1 MKKLSYDRPEPTL
14 ELKDEPYDEVKPAES
29 FCVNLPRETDLV
41 AEYRAGEPT
50 RETSLIFVVSG
61 GEKRERDYLLELV
74 RTRNNSYRKCVNV
87 VFTSPANDTSRHR
100 GSSPD
105 DILEYWGDIF
115 DKDSKMLKTEEW
127 EGTLEENDSVYFLT
141 DLDHFRKSLEK
152 ILSLP
157 PQATPPPYQWII
169 SNPCFEIWLYYS
181 YCDDDPNKTLQAL
194 KPLDEHKRPRILK
207 TLCNSLYSGGMNP
220 KEAFNNIERAIENAE
235 RYGSYDKNRIPQL
248 FSTDMT
254 IFAKKVWEYIRI
266 EFPKKQKERA
276 ERIQSFKKNLNQWGH
291 LNSSSERVKL

>member
-1 MKKLSYDRPEPTL
+1 MKELSYDKPEPTL
-14 ELKDEPYDEVKPAES
+14 ELKDEPFDEVKPTES

-61 GEKRERDYLLELV
+61 GEKRERQYLLEL
-74 RTRNNSYRKCVNV
+74 TRSPNNSYKKCVNV
-87 VFTSPANDTSRHR
+87 VFTSPAYDTSRHR

-105 DILEYWGDIF
+105 DILEYWGSIF
-115 DKDSKMLKTEEW
+115 DEDSKMLKTEEW

-157 PQATPPPYQWII
+157 SQATPPPYQWII

-181 YCDDDPNKTLQAL
+181 YIDDNPEDKLGEL
-194 KPLDEHKRPRILK
+194 IPLEEYKRPQTLK
-207 TLCNSLYSGGMNP
+207 TLCGKLHSGGTNP
-220 KEAFNNIERAIENAE
+220 KKAFNNIDRAIENAE
-235 RYGSYDKNRIPQL
+235 RYRGYDNNRIPQL
-248 FSTDMT
+248 FSTDMA
-254 IFAKKVWEYIRI
+254 IFAKRVWEYIHI
-266 EFPKKQKERA
+266 EFQKQKESS
-276 ERIQSFKKNLNQWGH
+276 ERSQRFKKNLNQ
-291 LNSSSERVKL
+291 

>member
-152 ILSLP
+152 
-157 PQATPPPYQWII
+157 
-169 SNPCFEIWLYYS
+169 N
-181 YCDDDPNKTLQAL
+181 L
-194 KPLDEHKRPRILK
+194 KPTTPSDSASI
-207 TLCNSLYSGGMNP
+207 SMDY
-220 KEAFNNIERAIENAE
+220 
-235 RYGSYDKNRIPQL
+235 Q
-248 FSTDMT
+248 
-254 IFAKKVWEYIRI
+254 
-266 EFPKKQKERA
+266 
-276 ERIQSFKKNLNQWGH
+276 
-291 LNSSSERVKL
+291 

>member
-1 MKKLSYDRPEPTL
+1 MKELSYDKPEPTL
-14 ELKDEPYDEVKPAES
+14 ELKDKPFDEVKPTES

-61 GEKRERDYLLELV
+61 GEKRERQYLLEL
-74 RTRNNSYRKCVNV
+74 TRSPNNSYKKCVNV
-87 VFTSPANDTSRHR
+87 VFTSPAYDTSRHR

-105 DILEYWGDIF
+105 DILEYWGSIF
-115 DKDSKMLKTEEW
+115 DEDSKMLKTEEW

-169 SNPCFEIWLYYS
+169 SNPCFEIWLYYC

-194 KPLDEHKRPRILK
+194 KPLDEHKRPGTLK
-207 TLCNSLYSGGMNP
+207 TLCGVLYSGGMNP
-220 KEAFNNIERAIENAE
+220 KKAFNNIERAIENAE
-235 RYGSYDKNRIPQL
+235 RYHGYDNNRIPQL
-248 FSTDMT
+248 FSTDMA
-254 IFAKKVWEYIRI
+254 IFAKRVWEYIHI
-266 EFPKKQKERA
+266 EFQKQKEKA
-276 ERIQSFKKNLNQWGH
+276 ERCQRQKENVNP
-291 LNSSSERVKL
+291 

>member
-1 MKKLSYDRPEPTL
+1 MKELSYDKPEPTL
-14 ELKDEPYDEVKPAES
+14 ELKDEPFDEVKPTES

-61 GEKRERDYLLELV
+61 GEKRERQYLLEL
-74 RTRNNSYRKCVNV
+74 TRSPNNSYKKCVNV
-87 VFTSPANDTSRHR
+87 VFTSAAYDSSRHR

-105 DILEYWGDIF
+105 DILEYWGSIF
-115 DKDSKMLKTEEW
+115 DEDSKMLKTEEW

-157 PQATPPPYQWII
+157 SQATPPPYQWII

-181 YCDDDPNKTLQAL
+181 YIDDNPEDKLGEL
-194 KPLDEHKRPRILK
+194 IPLEEYKRPQTLK
-207 TLCNSLYSGGMNP
+207 TLCGKLHSGGMNP
-220 KEAFNNIERAIENAE
+220 KKAFNNIDRAIENAE
-235 RYGSYDKNRIPQL
+235 RYRAYDNNSIPQL
-248 FSTDMT
+248 FSTDMA
-254 IFAKKVWEYIRI
+254 IFAKRVWEYIHI
-266 EFPKKQKERA
+266 EFQKQKESS
-276 ERIQSFKKNLNQWGH
+276 ERSQRFKKNLNQ
-291 LNSSSERVKL
+291 

>member
-1 MKKLSYDRPEPTL
+1 MKKLSYDRPKPTL
-14 ELKDEPYDEVKPAES
+14 ELKDEPYDEVKPTES
-29 FCVNLPRETDLV
+29 FCVNIPRETDLV

-87 VFTSPANDTSRHR
+87 VFTSPAYDTSRHR

-105 DILEYWGDIF
+105 DILEYWRSIF
-115 DKDSKMLKTEEW
+115 DEDSKMLKTEEW

-141 DLDHFRKSLEK
+141 DLDHFRKSLEE
-152 ILSLP
+152 ILSLL

-181 YCDDDPNKTLQAL
+181 YCDDDPNETLSEL
-194 KPLDEHKRPRILK
+194 KPLKEYKRPRKLK
-207 TLCNSLYSGGMNP
+207 ALCGELFRGSMDP
-220 KEAFNNIERAIENAE
+220 RKAFNNIERAIKNAE
-235 RYGSYDKNRIPQL
+235 RYPGYDNNRIPQL
-248 FSTDMT
+248 FSTDMA
-254 IFAKKVWEYIRI
+254 IFAKRVWEYIHI
-266 EFPKKQKERA
+266 EFQKKQKERA
-276 ERIQSFKKNLNQWGH
+276 KRIQSFKKNLNQ
-291 LNSSSERVKL
+291 

>member
-1 MKKLSYDRPEPTL
+1 
-14 ELKDEPYDEVKPAES
+14 
-29 FCVNLPRETDLV
+29 
-41 AEYRAGEPT
+41 
-50 RETSLIFVVSG
+50 
-61 GEKRERDYLLELV
+61 
-74 RTRNNSYRKCVNV
+74 
-87 VFTSPANDTSRHR
+87 
-100 GSSPD
+100 
-105 DILEYWGDIF
+105 
-115 DKDSKMLKTEEW
+115 MLKTEEW

-181 YCDDDPNKTLQAL
+181 YRDDDPNETLQAL

>member
-87 VFTSPANDTSRHR
+87 VFTSPANDTYRHR

-127 EGTLEENDSVYFLT
+127 EGTLEENDSVSFLT

-169 SNPCFEIWLYYS
+169 SNPCFEI
-181 YCDDDPNKTLQAL
+181 
-194 KPLDEHKRPRILK
+194 
-207 TLCNSLYSGGMNP
+207 
-220 KEAFNNIERAIENAE
+220 
-235 RYGSYDKNRIPQL
+235 
-248 FSTDMT
+248 
-254 IFAKKVWEYIRI
+254 
-266 EFPKKQKERA
+266 
-276 ERIQSFKKNLNQWGH
+276 
-291 LNSSSERVKL
+291 